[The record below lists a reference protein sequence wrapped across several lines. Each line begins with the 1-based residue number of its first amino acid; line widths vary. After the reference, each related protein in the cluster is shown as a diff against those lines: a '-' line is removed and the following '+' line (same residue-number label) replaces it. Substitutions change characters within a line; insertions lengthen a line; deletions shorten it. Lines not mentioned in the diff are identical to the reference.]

1 MNRIKSENYFHAEP
15 EKLNCAQ
22 SILKGFQNEF
32 GIDDSTIAQF
42 RAWGGGRVEGGTC
55 GALFAANY
63 LLEKRGLPKINAEFA
78 KRTGAERCI
87 DIKKENKTPC
97 VTCVKIADEIIERI
111 ISESK

>member
-1 MNRIKSENYFHAEP
+1 MSRIKSENYFHAEP

-22 SILKGFQNEF
+22 SILKGFQKEF
-32 GIDDSTIAQF
+32 GIDDSTVAQF
-42 RAWGGGRVEGGTC
+42 RAWGGGRVEG
-55 GALFAANY
+55 ANY
-63 LLEKRGLPKINAEFA
+63 LLEKRGLPKINAEFTQRA
-78 KRTGAERCI
+78 GAERCI